1 MLKKW
6 VISLSVILAQPA
18 FAVAINVEQVQTS
31 KFIEIYRKFFEK
43 EMVADLSATRAE
55 LNAVLEKRNM
65 ILDYMND
72 NNLKI
77 SEEDLSRAWQVYI
90 KKNFKSIDEFGAY
103 LEKSFIKEF
112 DLKERFKQNLYFSKY
127 FDEIISPRI
136 NKDFELRKKIF
147 EIAETN
153 QIDIPDKDFQEA
165 LYQMAENWG
174 GMDSLNN
181 YLTKNN
187 ISIMDISFYIKSDLL
202 KNKILDNFVE
212 KKLASDTE
220 LASSLESSSLNEY
233 SILNQRHKPLYFF
246 RHAYISKDAQKADEK
261 IDDYYKKIQKNDN
274 PKLEKLED
282 SEIKIEAMNIYI
294 DPNSDLVSEL
304 IKDTIIKLSDDGL
317 FVSKKISPVISS
329 KSYYHIFQLSKI
341 IVPENENLQ
350 EIKNNK
356 ISKLRC
362 QYANNLNLVLDEI
375 TKKTSDL

>member
-77 SEEDLSRAWQVYI
+77 SEEDLSRAWQAYI
-90 KKNFKSIDEFGAY
+90 KKNFKSIDEFGVY

-112 DLKERFKQNLYFSKY
+112 ELKERFKQNLYFSKY

-165 LYQMAENWG
+165 LYQL
-174 GMDSLNN
+174 SL
-181 YLTKNN
+181 
-187 ISIMDISFYIKSDLL
+187 I
-202 KNKILDNFVE
+202 
-212 KKLASDTE
+212 
-220 LASSLESSSLNEY
+220 
-233 SILNQRHKPLYFF
+233 
-246 RHAYISKDAQKADEK
+246 
-261 IDDYYKKIQKNDN
+261 
-274 PKLEKLED
+274 
-282 SEIKIEAMNIYI
+282 
-294 DPNSDLVSEL
+294 
-304 IKDTIIKLSDDGL
+304 
-317 FVSKKISPVISS
+317 
-329 KSYYHIFQLSKI
+329 HI
-341 IVPENENLQ
+341 
-350 EIKNNK
+350 
-356 ISKLRC
+356 
-362 QYANNLNLVLDEI
+362 
-375 TKKTSDL
+375 